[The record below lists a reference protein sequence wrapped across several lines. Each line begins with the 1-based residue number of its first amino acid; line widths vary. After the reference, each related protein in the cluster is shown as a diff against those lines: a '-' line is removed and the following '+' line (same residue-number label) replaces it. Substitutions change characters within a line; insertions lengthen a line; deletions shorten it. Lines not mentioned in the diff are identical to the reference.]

1 MNSLVSGRKTSPI
14 KRQLTL
20 LLYNFLL
27 IIFTLVDLTKWIAA
41 LVKQALFYILRKPLN
56 GTEKRDWYWG
66 QKYGLVSKNLTEKT
80 LTADKDSASD
90 SVSKVVM
97 FHCASVGEVVAAVP
111 LIKQMLA
118 LAALDNSSVNFV
130 VTTNTKTGK
139 EQLLRLLDEQL
150 KNKVSH
156 TYLPVDL
163 PWLMSSLLKQV
174 QPDMVMIMEVELWPN
189 LINQCYKFK
198 NKQGYK
204 KHIPVCIVNARLT
217 DKTRRGYQKFSA
229 LAEPMI
235 KQLHQVYARN
245 KTDFDN
251 YLAMGINPKKLTLL
265 GNIKFDIANA
275 DMQSAQE
282 LRQSLKLENRQVI
295 IAGSTHEG
303 EESLIVEA
311 YPQFKTQYP
320 ELILIICPR
329 HPERFT
335 TVFDYLASQQL
346 NVVKMSEADSAEATT
361 DVLLGDQ
368 MGQLSKLYGVCDIAF
383 VGGSFAKKGGHN
395 PIEPAAFAK
404 PVIMGPHVYNNP
416 EICNTF
422 ADDEGLIIANNHF
435 EFVTQVNAW
444 LSDETLRMNTGKKA
458 LETLSKNSGVI
469 NVISTKLLKNLSLQA
484 TLANND

>member
-1 MNSLVSGRKTSPI
+1 MNSLISGRKTSLI
-14 KRQLTL
+14 KRQLIL

-27 IIFTLVDLTKWIAA
+27 IIFTLVDLTKWMAA

-56 GTEKRDWYWG
+56 GTDKRDWCWG
-66 QKYGLVSKNLTEKT
+66 QKYGLVAKNLSAKK
-80 LTADKDSASD
+80 LTADKSL
-90 SVSKVVM
+90 VSKIVM
-97 FHCASVGEVVAAVP
+97 IHCASVGEVVAAVP

-118 LAALDNSSVNFV
+118 AIDNSSLNFV

-139 EQLLRLLDEQL
+139 EQLLQLLDDKL
-150 KNKVSH
+150 KTRVTH

-174 QPDMVMIMEVELWPN
+174 QPDMVIIMEVELWPN
-189 LINQCYKFK
+189 LINQCYK
-198 NKQGYK
+198 
-204 KHIPVCIVNARLT
+204 KHTPVFIVNARLT
-217 DKTRRGYQKFSA
+217 DKTKRGYQKFSA

-245 KTDFDN
+245 QTDFDN
-251 YLAMGINPKKLTLL
+251 YLAMGISPDKLALL
-265 GNIKFDIANA
+265 GNIKFDIAQA

-282 LRQSLKLENRQVI
+282 LRQSLNLENRQVI
-295 IAGSTHEG
+295 IAGSTHET

-311 YPQFKTQYP
+311 YQQFKTQYP
-320 ELILIICPR
+320 DLILIICPR

-335 TVFDYLASQQL
+335 AVFDYLASQQL
-346 NVVKMSEADSAEATT
+346 NVVKMSEADSAEVKS

-416 EICNTF
+416 EICHAF
-422 ADDEGLIIANNHF
+422 ADNGGLVIANNHF
-435 EFVTQVNAW
+435 EFVAQINAW
-444 LSDETLRMNTGKKA
+444 LSDEALRINIGKKA

-469 NVISTKLLKNLSLQA
+469 NVISTELLQILQA
-484 TLANND
+484 EKIVS